1 MVKGKE
7 NIIILAII
15 AGIGIIMTM
24 PMIALVL
31 SYYVEMGKNILCE
44 KKNNFCPNSTYK
56 LYSAKKSFLILFGI
70 YTFGIVAIIRA
81 NFNYIDDLERV
92 AKGCKGWKTSY
103 SRILSYIL
111 SSVIHMDNYL
121 TDISPLTQII
131 AVSIM
136 AFSGILLL
144 TIICKRVN
152 FTIFEILAV
161 VSLCLNPYFLECISF
176 KYDSPYMALSILAGI
191 IPLIYINRST
201 LAYIGISVIGTLI
214 MCTTYQASSGIY
226 PILVILIMLQMWSMR
241 KPLKKVVMFC
251 INSIVGYG
259 IGIFIYN
266 FVIMIPTNY
275 SYASSS
281 LPKINEFIPNLVAN
295 LIYYYK
301 MVITDFK
308 IWWLLIVLL
317 VVIGFVYT
325 MVHQSIQGKL
335 PSVIMTVIAIICMG
349 LLCFGMYPALA
360 DPLFRPRAM
369 YGFCVFITIL
379 SVYTVNRTKIQVANV
394 PILILGWTFFV
405 FAFTYGNALSV
416 QEEYTEFRISQVIND
431 LNDLEILQDDK
442 ETVVQIDGDIG
453 LSPILEAMPQ
463 SYQMLNRLIPSTF
476 SGSWEGKRKFF
487 YYYGLKNIVWNEK
500 IDLTTYNLPM
510 LEEHMYYTIYGN
522 DSYILIELK

>member
-1 MVKGKE
+1 
-7 NIIILAII
+7 
-15 AGIGIIMTM
+15 
-24 PMIALVL
+24 
-31 SYYVEMGKNILCE
+31 
-44 KKNNFCPNSTYK
+44 
-56 LYSAKKSFLILFGI
+56 
-70 YTFGIVAIIRA
+70 
-81 NFNYIDDLERV
+81 
-92 AKGCKGWKTSY
+92 
-103 SRILSYIL
+103 
-111 SSVIHMDNYL
+111 
-121 TDISPLTQII
+121 
-131 AVSIM
+131 
-136 AFSGILLL
+136 
-144 TIICKRVN
+144 
-152 FTIFEILAV
+152 
-161 VSLCLNPYFLECISF
+161 
-176 KYDSPYMALSILAGI
+176 
-191 IPLIYINRST
+191 

-241 KPLKKVVMFC
+241 EPLKKVVMFC

-281 LPKINEFIPNLVAN
+281 LPKINEFIPNFVAN

-416 QEEYTEFRISQVIND
+416 QEEYTEFRISQVINNI
-431 LNDLEILQDDK
+431 NDLEILQDDK
-442 ETVVQIDGDIG
+442 EIVVQIEGDIG